1 MLIFKIMC
9 LATILIICMG
19 IGFNI
24 SAKYTSRVNGLKKML
39 RALNIFEEKIKFT
52 YEPIPNIF
60 EELGDNFSNSKNEN
74 RVLLKNNNEN
84 KNENENRALSKNN
97 NENKNENMWRL
108 FTNHENDYVGEIFS
122 RASLNMK
129 TMHAGEA
136 WENAID
142 SVNTNFSNEDINII
156 KGLAKMLGKTDLDGQ
171 VSEIRLTKQ
180 FINTKIEEAEIEKQK
195 NSKLYKTLGATIG
208 LATVILLI

>member
-1 MLIFKIMC
+1 LAEKLQKLLDNTYYIYSIDDENAISGGKYTMLIFKIMC

-74 RVLLKNNNEN
+74 
-84 KNENENRALSKNN
+84 
-97 NENKNENMWRL
+97 
-108 FTNHENDYVGEIFS
+108 ENDYVGEIFS

-142 SVNTNFSNEDINII
+142 SVNTNFSKEDINII

>member
-1 MLIFKIMC
+1 VQKLLDNTYYIYSIDDENAISGGKYTMLIFKIMC

-74 RVLLKNNNEN
+74 
-84 KNENENRALSKNN
+84 
-97 NENKNENMWRL
+97 
-108 FTNHENDYVGEIFS
+108 ENDYVGEIFS

-142 SVNTNFSNEDINII
+142 SVNTNFSKEDINII

>member
-1 MLIFKIMC
+1 
-9 LATILIICMG
+9 
-19 IGFNI
+19 
-24 SAKYTSRVNGLKKML
+24 
-39 RALNIFEEKIKFT
+39 
-52 YEPIPNIF
+52 
-60 EELGDNFSNSKNEN
+60 
-74 RVLLKNNNEN
+74 
-84 KNENENRALSKNN
+84 
-97 NENKNENMWRL
+97 
-108 FTNHENDYVGEIFS
+108 
-122 RASLNMK
+122 MK

-142 SVNTNFSNEDINII
+142 SVNTNFSKEDINII

>member
-1 MLIFKIMC
+1 MILAEKLQKLLDNTYYIYSIDDENAISGGKYTMLIFKIMC
-9 LATILIICMG
+9 LATILIICIG

-74 RVLLKNNNEN
+74 RVLFKN
-84 KNENENRALSKNN
+84 
-97 NENKNENMWRL
+97 
-108 FTNHENDYVGEIFS
+108 NDYVGEIFS

-142 SVNTNFSNEDINII
+142 SVNTNFSKEDINII

>member
-1 MLIFKIMC
+1 MAEKVQKMLDNTYYIYSIDDENAISGGKYTMLIFKIMC

-74 RVLLKNNNEN
+74 
-84 KNENENRALSKNN
+84 
-97 NENKNENMWRL
+97 
-108 FTNHENDYVGEIFS
+108 ENDYVGEIFS

-142 SVNTNFSNEDINII
+142 SVNTNFSKEDINII

-195 NSKLYKTLGATIG
+195 NSKLYKKLGATIG

>member
-1 MLIFKIMC
+1 MIILKVVC
-9 LATILIICMG
+9 LATILIICVG

-60 EELGDNFSNSKNEN
+60 EELGDNFSNSKND
-74 RVLLKNNNEN
+74 N
-84 KNENENRALSKNN
+84 K
-97 NENKNENMWRL
+97 
-108 FTNHENDYVGEIFS
+108 NDYVGEIFS
-122 RASLNMK
+122 RASVNMR
-129 TMHAGEA
+129 TMQAGEA

-142 SVNTNFSNEDINII
+142 SVNTNFTKEDINII

-180 FINTKIEEAEIEKQK
+180 FINTKIEEAEIERQK

>member
-1 MLIFKIMC
+1 MILAEKLQKLLDNTYYIYSIDDENAISGGKYTMLIFKIMC

-74 RVLLKNNNEN
+74 RVLLKNN
-84 KNENENRALSKNN
+84 
-97 NENKNENMWRL
+97 
-108 FTNHENDYVGEIFS
+108 DYVGEIFS

-142 SVNTNFSNEDINII
+142 SVNTNFSKEDINII

>member
-74 RVLLKNNNEN
+74 
-84 KNENENRALSKNN
+84 
-97 NENKNENMWRL
+97 
-108 FTNHENDYVGEIFS
+108 ENDYVGEIFS

-142 SVNTNFSNEDINII
+142 SVNTNFSKEDINII

-208 LATVILLI
+208 LATVILLILVNNDFFINLIKLRVCSY

>member
-1 MLIFKIMC
+1 
-9 LATILIICMG
+9 
-19 IGFNI
+19 
-24 SAKYTSRVNGLKKML
+24 
-39 RALNIFEEKIKFT
+39 
-52 YEPIPNIF
+52 
-60 EELGDNFSNSKNEN
+60 
-74 RVLLKNNNEN
+74 
-84 KNENENRALSKNN
+84 
-97 NENKNENMWRL
+97 
-108 FTNHENDYVGEIFS
+108 
-122 RASLNMK
+122 
-129 TMHAGEA
+129 MHAGEA

-142 SVNTNFSNEDINII
+142 SVNTNFSKEDINII

>member
-1 MLIFKIMC
+1 MAEKLQKLLDNTYYIYSIDDENAISGGKYTMLIFKIMC

-74 RVLLKNNNEN
+74 RVLFKN
-84 KNENENRALSKNN
+84 
-97 NENKNENMWRL
+97 
-108 FTNHENDYVGEIFS
+108 NDYVGEIFS

-142 SVNTNFSNEDINII
+142 SVNTNFSKEDINII